1 MNITLIYTNG
11 KGKQVVKDFNDPMEI
26 IGYIYRCWSAARNAE
41 SGRRVRAAVDEQF
54 RQERLQKQ
62 GGELLE
68 EQEAQ

>member
-1 MNITLIYTNG
+1 MNIQLIYTDG
-11 KGKQVVKDFNDPMEI
+11 KGKQVVKYFTEPMEI

-41 SGRRVRAAVDEQF
+41 SGRRVRAMIDEQF

-62 GGELLE
+62 GVELLK

>member
-11 KGKQVVKDFNDPMEI
+11 KGKQVVKYFNEPMEI

-41 SGRRVRAAVDEQF
+41 SNRRVRAMIDEQF

-62 GGELLE
+62 GVELQE